1 MPSTIQSLEYAN
13 VVAVPPIKN
22 PTTNKGAKLR
32 HLWFSFATATAT
44 PIANGDTMQ
53 LGYLYAGTR
62 VDTGFVSFGAMGT
75 SATMSIGYSG
85 ATTRY
90 ANAVDV
96 SALGTATFANT
107 AALNFGDVLTA
118 DQLIL
123 LTAGGANYA
132 ASKAILGR
140 ITYEKD

>member
-1 MPSTIQSLEYAN
+1 MATIQSLEYAN
-13 VVAVPPIKN
+13 TVAVPQIKN
-22 PTTNKGAKLR
+22 LTNVRGGKLR

-53 LGYLYAGTR
+53 LGTLTAGNR
-62 VDTGFVSFGAMGT
+62 IAAGFVSFGAMGA

-90 ANAVDV
+90 ASSIDV
-96 SALGTATFANT
+96 SALGTTSFANT
-107 AALNFGDVLTA
+107 AALNFGDILAA
-118 DQLIL
+118 DQLLL

-132 ASKAILGR
+132 ASKAILGF